1 MKVLFLSCYLLFIH
15 LTGFC
20 QSISPYTLNSGGGF
34 STGLE
39 WSLGESVS
47 IASFVSTGLT
57 LNTGVLQPQANL
69 VTAISDFPPNQFSNQ
84 ILIGPNPVVSSVYLD
99 LTLPEAGELSFAL
112 VNLSGVEL
120 YRHEAGL
127 VFGKY
132 STELVMDKYAS
143 GAYFIRFL
151 FRPIL
156 SETRT
161 AIFKIIK
168 L

>member
-1 MKVLFLSCYLLFIH
+1 MKVLFLTCCLLLFH
-15 LTGFC
+15 LTAFC

-69 VTAISDFPPNQFSNQ
+69 VTAISEFPTNQFSSQ
-84 ILIGPNPVVSSVYLD
+84 ILIGPNPVVSTVYLD
-99 LTLPEAGELSFAL
+99 LALPEAGELSYAL

-127 VFGKY
+127 VFGNY
-132 STELVMDKYAS
+132 SAELVMEKYAS
-143 GAYFIRFL
+143 GAYFFRFL
-151 FRPIL
+151 FRPIIG
-156 SETRT
+156 ETRT
-161 AIFKIIK
+161 AIFKLIK

>member
-1 MKVLFLSCYLLFIH
+1 MKVLFLSCCLLLIH
-15 LTGFC
+15 LAAFC

-47 IASFVSTGLT
+47 IASFVSTSLT
-57 LNTGVLQPQANL
+57 INTGVLQPQANL
-69 VTAISDFPPNQFSNQ
+69 VTAISEFPAYQFSNQ
-84 ILIGPNPVVSSVYLD
+84 ILIGPNPVVSSLHLD
-99 LTLPEAGELSFAL
+99 LDLLEAGELSYAL

-127 VFGKY
+127 VFGNY
-132 STELVMDKYAS
+132 SAELVMDKYAS
-143 GAYFIRFL
+143 GAYFILFL

-161 AIFKIIK
+161 AIFKLIK

>member
-1 MKVLFLSCYLLFIH
+1 MKVLFLSCCLLLIP
-15 LTGFC
+15 LAGFC

-39 WSLGESVS
+39 WS
-47 IASFVSTGLT
+47 FVSTSLT
-57 LNTGVLQPQANL
+57 LNTGFLQPQANL
-69 VTAISDFPPNQFSNQ
+69 VTAISEFPANQFSNQ

-99 LTLPEAGELSFAL
+99 LALFEAGELSYAL

-127 VFGKY
+127 VFGNY

-151 FRPIL
+151 F
-156 SETRT
+156 S
-161 AIFKIIK
+161 
-168 L
+168 

>member
-1 MKVLFLSCYLLFIH
+1 MKVLFLSCFLLFIH

-20 QSISPYTLNSGGGF
+20 QSVSPYTLNSGGGF
-34 STGLE
+34 SIGLE

-47 IASFVSTGLT
+47 IASFISTGFT
-57 LNTGVLQPQANL
+57 LNTGVLQPHANL
-69 VTAISDFPPNQFSNQ
+69 VTAISEFPAKQFSNQ
-84 ILIGPNPVVSSVYLD
+84 ILIGPNPVVSSAHLD
-99 LTLPEAGELSFAL
+99 LALPEAGELSYAL
-112 VNLSGVEL
+112 VDFSGVEL

-127 VFGKY
+127 VFGNY
-132 STELVMDKYAS
+132 SAELVMDQYAS